1 MTSSKLIR
9 RAAVLAPAVILC
21 AVALVPAEPPP
32 DKGDVQAGPYR
43 ISGPYTHENLSIFL
57 IHGEDKVKGKSFL
70 TLQEALEQKKVV
82 VHETQNVNEL
92 SVENV
97 SPTEEVFIQAGDI
110 VKGGQQDRV
119 LSFDLIVPSKSG
131 KMPIASFCVEH
142 GRWTQRGA
150 ENVMQFGASTE
161 QLSTKDLKLAARGD
175 GKTGEKQREV
185 WDKVAKAQ
193 MLLKDKV
200 GAPVQAAESASSLQ
214 LTLEHKKLK
223 EALEEYLKKLSP
235 IVEDKKDVIGYAFAI
250 NGKVNSADIYG
261 SSTLFK
267 KLWPKLIKASAVEA
281 VVEVQKD
288 KKFEPVAATAIKG
301 FLEDAE
307 KGKAREKEVTK
318 RVQEIQRE
326 TDKSVMFECRDK
338 DAKGAVRQSYIAK

>member
-1 MTSSKLIR
+1 MNSSRLVR
-9 RAAVLAPAVILC
+9 RAALLAPAVILC
-21 AVALVPAEPPP
+21 AVVFLPAKPAE

-70 TLQEALEQKKVV
+70 TLQEALEQKKII
-82 VHETQNVNEL
+82 VHETQQVNEL

-97 SPTEEVFIQAGDI
+97 SPTDAVFIQAGDI

-119 LSFDLIVPSKSG
+119 LSYDLIVPSKSG
-131 KMPIASFCVEH
+131 KMPLASFCVEH

-150 ENVMQFGASTE
+150 EDVRQFGSSTE
-161 QLSTKDLKLAARGD
+161 QLGGKELKLAARAD
-175 GKTGEKQREV
+175 KKQGEV
-185 WDKVAKAQ
+185 WDKVAKIQ

-223 EALEEYLKKLSP
+223 EALEEYLKKLTP
-235 IVEDKKDVIGYAFAI
+235 LVEKEKDVIGYAFAI

-261 SSTLFK
+261 SSALFM

-288 KKFEPVAATAIKG
+288 KKFEPVAAAAIKA
-301 FLEDAE
+301 FLEDAD
-307 KGKAREKEVTK
+307 KGKTKEKDITK

-326 TDKSVMFECRDK
+326 TEKSVMFECRDR
-338 DAKGAVRQSYIAK
+338 AAPAAPVRQSYIAK

>member
-1 MTSSKLIR
+1 MTSSKLVR
-9 RAAVLAPAVILC
+9 RAAVLAPAVVLC
-21 AVALVPAEPPP
+21 AVALLPAEPAP

-57 IHGEDKVKGKSFL
+57 LHGEDKVKGKSFL
-70 TLQEALEQKKVV
+70 TLQEALEQKKIV
-82 VHETQNVNEL
+82 VHETQQVNEL
-92 SVENV
+92 AVENV
-97 SPTEEVFIQAGDI
+97 SATDEVFIQAGDI

-131 KMPIASFCVEH
+131 KMPIAAFCVEA
-142 GRWTQRGA
+142 GRWTQRGS
-150 ENVMQFGASTE
+150 ENARMFGASTE
-161 QLSTKDLKLAARGD
+161 QLATKDLKLAAR
-175 GKTGEKQREV
+175 KEAKQGEV

-193 MLLKDKV
+193 MLLKEKV

-235 IVEDKKDVIGYAFAI
+235 VIEDKKDVVGYAFAI
-250 NGKVNSADIYG
+250 NGKVNSADVYG
-261 SSTLFK
+261 SSVLFR

-288 KKFEPVAATAIKG
+288 KKFEPVAATAIKA

-307 KGKAREKEVTK
+307 KGKAKEKEITK

-326 TDKSVMFECRDK
+326 TDKNVLFECRDRDSK
-338 DAKGAVRQSYIAK
+338 EAVRKSYIAK

>member
-1 MTSSKLIR
+1 MNLSRLVR
-9 RAAVLAPAVILC
+9 RAALLAPAVVLC
-21 AVALVPAEPPP
+21 AVALLPAEPPP
-32 DKGDVQAGPYR
+32 QKGDVQAGPYR
-43 ISGPYTHENLSIFL
+43 ISGPYTHENLNIFL

-70 TLQEALEQKKVV
+70 TLQEALEQKKVI
-82 VHETQNVNEL
+82 VHETQQVNEL
-92 SVENV
+92 AVENV
-97 SPTEEVFIQAGDI
+97 SPTDEVFIQAGDI

-150 ENVMQFGASTE
+150 EDAARFGSSTE
-161 QLSTKDLKLAARGD
+161 QLSTKELKLAARAD
-175 GKTGEKQREV
+175 KKQGEV

-235 IVEDKKDVIGYAFAI
+235 LIEDKKDVIGYAFAI
-250 NGKVNSADIYG
+250 NGKVNSADVYG
-261 SSTLFK
+261 SSALFR

-288 KKFEPVAATAIKG
+288 KKFDPVAATAVKA
-301 FLEDAE
+301 FLEDGD
-307 KGKAREKEVTK
+307 KGKAKEKEVTK
-318 RVQEIQRE
+318 RVQEIQR
-326 TDKSVMFECRDK
+326 DAAGCVMFECRDK
-338 DAKGAVRQSYIAK
+338 DAKEAVRKSYIAR

>member
-1 MTSSKLIR
+1 MTLSKLAV
-9 RAAVLAPAVILC
+9 RAAVLVPAFILC
-21 AVALVPAEPPP
+21 AVVLLRAEPKPE
-32 DKGDVQAGPYR
+32 KGDVQAGPYR

-70 TLQEALEQKKVV
+70 TLQEAIEQKKVV

-97 SPTEEVFIQAGDI
+97 SPTDEVFIQAGDI

-119 LSFDLIVPSKSG
+119 LSLDLIVPSKSG
-131 KMPIASFCVEH
+131 KMPIASFCVEA

-150 ENVMQFGASTE
+150 ENVRQFGASTE
-161 QLSTKDLKLAARGD
+161 QLSTKDLKLAARKE
-175 GKTGEKQREV
+175 GKQSEV

-193 MLLKDKV
+193 MLLKEKV

-223 EALEEYLKKLSP
+223 EALETYLKKLSP

-250 NGKVNSADIYG
+250 NGKVNSADVYG

-281 VVEVQKD
+281 VVEVEKD
-288 KKFEPVAATAIKG
+288 KKFDPVAATAIKA

-307 KGKAREKEVTK
+307 KGKAKEKEISK

-326 TDKSVMFECRDK
+326 TDKNVMFECRDK
-338 DAKGAVRQSYIAK
+338 DAKEAVRKSYIAK